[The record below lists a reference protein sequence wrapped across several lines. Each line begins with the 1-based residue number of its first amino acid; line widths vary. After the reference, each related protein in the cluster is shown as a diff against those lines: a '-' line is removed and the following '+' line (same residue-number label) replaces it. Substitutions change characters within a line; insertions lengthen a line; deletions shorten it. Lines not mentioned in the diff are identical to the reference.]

1 MSTRFRK
8 LRTRKHKS
16 RGLKT
21 RKHRGG
27 NSLLE
32 RLGFGK
38 KSPHSTEP
46 TNSNPLNRIPTAGR
60 TMSINAFKKGRLL
73 NQKQK
78 EFAKVLRNHMTRIKS
93 INEETRKESLNL
105 MNVNTRQKMQTL
117 LDYPDL
123 NSLSDMQL
131 VELYKTGK
139 VRSKSI

>member
-27 NSLLE
+27 NGLLE